1 METRR
6 AGELCFFCALLAFP
20 PGEAVTVDVPKLQ
33 TRGLSNSDGLR
44 LLIFPQP
51 LGEALKNQNAAPT
64 TPPCFCR
71 RQWSSSL
78 HWADCLRCFAPPPC
92 SNPPACVS
100 LLFVQKK
107 NARVFLHKRSL
118 GGRGWIARAAHLKK
132 PLRGFFAAGTYG
144 GGRCC
149 SNPPATIPLIC
160 FYKTETP
167 APGSDAGVLGGRGW
181 IARAAHLK
189 KPLRGFFAA
198 GTDGGGRCC
207 SNPPATIPLMCFYK
221 TETPVPGSDT
231 GVLGGAK
238 QPKSEPL
245 PSGASLAAISSK
257 VMVFVPSL

>member
-1 METRR
+1 MYSFACQKSTRKAPLFR
-6 AGELCFFCALLAFP
+6 GAGTNQGLLAP
-20 PGEAVTVDVPKLQ
+20 NNPNEVEKSPESGGVPAHRRYSDFGDFSICGAAADFRCILSRVPLDTWCCHGRHSYWSR
-33 TRGLSNSDGLR
+33 TRGLTNSDGLR

-118 GGRGWIARAAHLKK
+118 GG
-132 PLRGFFAAGTYG
+132 
-144 GGRCC
+144 
-149 SNPPATIPLIC
+149 
-160 FYKTETP
+160 
-167 APGSDAGVLGGRGW
+167 
-181 IARAAHLK
+181 
-189 KPLRGFFAA
+189 
-198 GTDGGGRCC
+198 
-207 SNPPATIPLMCFYK
+207 
-221 TETPVPGSDT
+221 
-231 GVLGGAK
+231 AK